1 MKKIHIGS
9 LIIFLSIIF
18 MTTFFINRNFVYG
31 DENKSGEYKVVG
43 YYTAWSSYSGFTPD
57 RLDAKKLTHINYA
70 FANIQ
75 NNEIVLGY
83 PDKDPSNFKKLNE
96 LKLINPDLKILL
108 SVGGWNWS
116 GKFSDAAETES
127 SRTAFAES
135 CVDIITKYNIDGV
148 DLDWEYPVG
157 GGLSANA
164 NRASDKENFT
174 LLLEKIR
181 EKLDR
186 QGKIDNKHYLL
197 SIAGGASSYYLNNIE
212 PDKIHQYIDY
222 ANIMTYDIR
231 GSWDTY
237 TDFNSPLYNN
247 TQASPQYKWSIDAS
261 AKAWEKSGFPKEKI
275 VIGVP
280 FYGYLFNAVK
290 NDNNGLYQSFHD
302 AKAISFNTIIGYL
315 NDSGYKRY
323 YDYESMV
330 PWLFNG
336 SSFISYDDEQSISSK
351 ADYIKSNNLGGVMI
365 WELSHDP
372 DEILLNALAV
382 ALKSERI
389 NLLTNHWAEETVRY
403 LYSLNIINN
412 LDTLNPENPI
422 TRSEFA
428 EYITRALK
436 IEKQDISEPNKFS
449 DINTDGNA
457 SEAIG
462 LAVQS
467 GIVEGYTDGTFKPN
481 NYITRQEA
489 MVMYSRAM
497 DYAGITFTY
506 DNRIDNYSDKYEVA
520 DWAYPYVKKVLS
532 SKIFNG
538 ISETS
543 ISPLSAFK
551 HAEAAAAIKNLLEIL
566 K

>member
-1 MKKIHIGS
+1 MKKIHTKS
-9 LIIFLSIIF
+9 LIIFLLIIF
-18 MTTFFINRNFVYG
+18 LTTFFINYNLVYG
-31 DENKSGEYKVVG
+31 DENKSKEYKVIG

-57 RLDAKKLTHINYA
+57 KLDARKFTHINYA
-70 FANIQ
+70 FANIE
-75 NNEIVLGY
+75 NNKIVLGY
-83 PDKDPSNFKKLNE
+83 PDKDPANLKILNE
-96 LKLINPDLKILL
+96 LKSINPDLKILI

-116 GKFSDAAETES
+116 DKFSDAAETES

-157 GGLSANA
+157 GGLPANT
-164 NRASDKENFT
+164 NRASDKQNFT

-181 EKLDR
+181 EKLDE

-197 SIAGGASSYYLNNIE
+197 SIAGGASNYYLNNVE

-231 GSWDTY
+231 GSWDAY

-275 VIGVP
+275 VIGIP
-280 FYGYLFNAVK
+280 FYGYLFNGVK
-290 NDNNGLYQSFHD
+290 NDNNGLYQSFQN
-302 AKAISFNTIIGYL
+302 AKSVSFNTIAKYL
-315 NDSGYKRY
+315 NDSDYKRY
-323 YDYESMV
+323 YDDESMV

-351 ADYIKSNNLGGVMI
+351 ADYIKTNNLGGAMI

-372 DEILLNALAV
+372 DEVLLNALTV
-382 ALKSERI
+382 ILNPERV
-389 NLLTNHWAEETVRY
+389 NLLTNHWAEETVQY
-403 LYSLNIINN
+403 LASLNIINN
-412 LDTLNPENPI
+412 LDTFNPEGSV
-422 TRSEFA
+422 TRGEFA
-428 EYITRALK
+428 EYITKSLK
-436 IEKQDISEPNKFS
+436 IEKQDTLESNKFS
-449 DINTDGNA
+449 DVSPDSNI

-467 GIVEGYTDGTFKPN
+467 GIVEGYTDGTFRPN

-489 MVMYSRAM
+489 MVMYS
-497 DYAGITFTY
+497 
-506 DNRIDNYSDKYEVA
+506 
-520 DWAYPYVKKVLS
+520 
-532 SKIFNG
+532 
-538 ISETS
+538 
-543 ISPLSAFK
+543 
-551 HAEAAAAIKNLLEIL
+551 
-566 K
+566 